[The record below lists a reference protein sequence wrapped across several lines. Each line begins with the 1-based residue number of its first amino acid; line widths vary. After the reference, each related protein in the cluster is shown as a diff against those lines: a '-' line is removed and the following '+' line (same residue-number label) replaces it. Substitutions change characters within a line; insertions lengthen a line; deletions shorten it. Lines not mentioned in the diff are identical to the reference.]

1 MSIIEHDPL
10 FENTPST
17 GKKFLEKIGGIGDIY
32 NKRKL
37 S

>member
-1 MSIIEHDPL
+1 MTPYLEIPL
-10 FENTPST
+10 QRE
-17 GKKFLEKIGGIGDIY
+17 KKFLEKIGGIGDIY